1 MSNLGLNLSVYTED
15 SSVKDSK
22 NDSQKCIQKLQ
33 LSSLG
38 SHLQHLYSTQDHY
51 RSGLNHLD
59 RVS

>member
-1 MSNLGLNLSVYTED
+1 MSNLDLNLSVYTED
-15 SSVKDSK
+15 SSVKDSM

-51 RSGLNHLD
+51 RSG
-59 RVS
+59 